1 MKREDAK
8 VTEAEALDILRRLAL
23 HYPRSRQGVVLLDPA
38 QDADA
43 RSFAADYARDC
54 RSMSFADFVAAV
66 DAARAENRFFPTSA
80 DVRAAHRKTVE
91 EAQRVAD
98 WEARQAAAQA
108 SEASVTPEQRARSA
122 VFARIFNER
131 RAQGLPPLPFD
142 EARRMVEQ
150 EIREGRGHVQ

>member
-1 MKREDAK
+1 MRREDAK
-8 VTEAEALDILRRLAL
+8 VTDAEALDILRRLAL
-23 HYPRSRQGVVLLDPA
+23 HYPRSRQGAVLLDPA

-54 RSMSFADFVAAV
+54 RCMSFAEFVAAV
-66 DAARAENRFFPTSA
+66 DAAREDSRFFPTSA
-80 DVRAAHRKTVE
+80 DVRAAHRKAGE
-91 EAQRVAD
+91 ERQRLAD

-108 SEASVTPEQRARSA
+108 SEASVTPQQRARSA

-131 RAQGLPPLPFD
+131 RRQGLPPLTFD

-150 EIREGRGHVQ
+150 ELREGRGHVQ